1 MRGTSR
7 EAPAGGSPARS
18 VRRRSREGRGGL
30 RVGWWSSGCRPC
42 LRAGITALAWALH
55 QEQERGGRRGRP
67 GVRWLCGCRVG
78 QGQKQKPALYRDR
91 LHCRRRRIRAGH
103 VDGCT
108 GRPRR
113 RLRFEGVWSSCT
125 CRRACLL
132 RLESCGRWAGGRHCQ
147 PQGWQGRP
155 GGVGGWPPASEGVWG
170 RRSAPMLPAPA
181 RFHSVQRTVI
191 GKGVCAGARTALC
204 PAFPITGV
212 VRQACRRRLRRRNA
226 GLGNQIGRIR
236 AGNAVDVDL
245 PPAIRCGVQPASGA
259 VWLFPL
265 PAPSWAWAS
274 LRTCRRSWRLAGDQI
289 VHCVWPRPFFAGASG
304 AAPRPAA
311 PRIATRARRGALSAV
326 QTAVG
331 RAPPA
336 GLALRCCGVVR
347 RDAMRPRLGAGDTA
361 VWAFGLGLRRRS
373 VAAVEAVPRPGVM
386 LPGALGPLLRSLAV
400 LSLGCARSGWRLVQG
415 RIRLTF

>member
-1 MRGTSR
+1 MNG
-7 EAPAGGSPARS
+7 
-18 VRRRSREGRGGL
+18 V
-30 RVGWWSSGCRPC
+30 
-42 LRAGITALAWALH
+42 
-55 QEQERGGRRGRP
+55 GGRRGRP
-67 GVRWLCGCRVG
+67 GVRWLWVG

-91 LHCRRRRIRAGH
+91 LYCRRRLRIRAGH

-108 GRPRR
+108 CRPRR

-326 QTAVG
+326 QTAVVG
-331 RAPPA
+331 RRLPALPCAVVGSCPGLWAGRRRRPRGSAGVWGLSCGCWLCLAVRSGTGGGGAPPA
-336 GLALRCCGVVR
+336 
-347 RDAMRPRLGAGDTA
+347 
-361 VWAFGLGLRRRS
+361 
-373 VAAVEAVPRPGVM
+373 
-386 LPGALGPLLRSLAV
+386 
-400 LSLGCARSGWRLVQG
+400 LVSD
-415 RIRLTF
+415 LVCSWL